1 MIVQIL
7 LLLQF
12 YICNSQTLRLC
23 NAGEYV
29 NGNTCQNCTVGKYM
43 DLPSHSLSSCKEC
56 QSGKVQSREK
66 QSTCQ
71 QCLPGTIPGAQRAI
85 CQRCQSG
92 TFQNEPGRSVCKDCP
107 VGTHGLAPICS
118 DDTKTSEDECIY
130 QSSGYVWGDD
140 STCKEYSCNDTAFTT
155 KFDCEDGYGTW
166 TGSQLNNLQTED
178 DCIYTE
184 TSNTWSNTRCTDTT
198 ADNRMDCLYE
208 RNTNTWTS
216 DRTLCQDCPRGFY
229 QSKTRHTYCN
239 SCPAGFQQSNPAQR
253 FCTECNPGRFQN
265 REMATNCKNCPINSY
280 QDRQGG
286 IECTACALGQ
296 YTAFEVSTSCFDCPD
311 TGDCC
316 SGWGLDNTN
325 TCQPCEAGAVRN
337 VTTNK
342 CQQCPPQSI
351 SIKNTSLEGY
361 DTCESCGN
369 FTANKD
375 KCLSDESD
383 CPSGTFASDGYCQPC
398 HQGTYRITSQ
408 STTQSTTCT
417 TCPTG
422 WYNNDSGETSCVP
435 CQAGTTNNT
444 AHTSCT
450 NCTSGKKS
458 RTGGMCETTCTG
470 YSQSIGNSIG
480 NECSTCGD
488 GQYYNYSI
496 CTDCPIGWIKSQTMI
511 ASNGACVECPTG
523 KVNNINRTQCQQCE
537 TGKQLNS
544 TNCEDCQPGKFNPTG
559 GGVCRVCSS
568 GQYQDNTGQSACDNC
583 EAGQYRGDDDGHCTT
598 CAAGKYA
605 GQGQRTCTDC
615 PIGWGNAD
623 GSTCTEQIACDTV
636 TCTLCADGKQMSDTK
651 PYQCHDCPRG
661 LYRDSQVGYRGKC
674 AFCPAGYLQSEP
686 GKSTCIQC
694 NQDTMY
700 SMASD
705 QPNEGF
711 VACVSQEICK
721 VGQALQGGTTCTN
734 CTDGTYS
741 IGSGAACKEC
751 PRGYISTADKGKCTR
766 CRSGQ
771 EPDSAGTNCQNCTKG
786 VSQFGICAA
795 CPVGQTTNDSIVCSP
810 CGDFKTTENGR
821 CKPCADRFD
830 ILKDGRCAY
839 CPAGRY
845 NPNTVIGA
853 ESACIECDNGEE
865 LTMSGSTKQCT
876 ECQAGKYIDGTEN
889 YCQTCPVGYTSGTR
903 ATKCVQCSVSCLGMC
918 PGGHY
923 LVASECKK
931 CPQGYASPGIRQT
944 FCSQCTAGREQPIS
958 GESVCHDCAPGKYS
972 TNSVNIHCELCPT
985 GQYQHLVKQGQCND
999 CRPGKYT
1006 NSLGQI
1012 TCKTCALGTYSD
1024 DTGAA
1029 NEDCKDC
1036 PKGWQ
1041 GISDGTCAKCP
1052 ESTYQDQQGQTACKK
1067 CTTGTEPLSRPAATD
1082 TTDCFEGSGLTSYV
1096 FDVETDGKKSAVY
1109 TSRCEIRPNMVLLCP
1124 GCSCNDNARD
1134 GYWDGPVCDECR
1146 HGFAGGRVGKCLIKC
1161 PGYDG
1166 VHDST
1171 MCGGNGKCWFGKYG
1185 SGECLCG
1192 GKNVLDAS
1200 SNNIV
1205 VNVKTC
1211 PAGQRCSGYGNEV
1224 LENTKYIPFYYILEY
1239 RQYSVFVLQLN
1250 LYTPERGHMW
1260 FERYSPQT
1268 IYENV
1273 CATCTGSY
1281 DGTEYTQ
1288 IGHFSH
1294 ESSEYTFFS
1303 PDIQVKNGFH
1313 GENCQHECAMCL
1325 NSGHC
1330 LHVPHPFYYSY
1341 SIANTHETFSEVF
1354 VPQTQ
1359 CICSSDIYDADAMC
1373 CPHGFEPYVYFGKRQ
1388 VDPYFHH
1395 TALPFITNLVNDRKT
1410 YWTDEDLWLKNKYPP
1425 YKAPSGNTITVSNL
1439 NSAYEENTNRLGNE
1453 EVEYLTYGPYT
1464 KHVFY
1469 GTEKEICRACP
1480 GLFGKGVVSRSV
1492 EITSEPLAEDFWW
1505 DSAAKGKK
1513 CNGLG
1518 VCDFYLQRFES
1529 DNVLFMGD
1537 VKKVEDTKYKLEKR
1551 FTGCAQQGTPLGKYT
1566 GIVTL
1571 GKYTGIVNCIA
1582 NNTREVGTIKI
1593 SEPYYISGYIGQQSI
1608 VGVRSSGTPA
1618 ENSQA
1623 PWGYVEKDQQMYE
1636 MNQTSGFTSV
1646 PVPDANGEYL
1656 FHPWKEGECWHVAGV
1671 CTPTKEKMY
1680 SIYKIGITGQGEDRL
1695 TSATFDRFDTCFT
1708 YDDGTFKTKIGNY
1721 VTETYK
1727 NGQDPFLGKNCP
1739 KGHFCT
1745 KTGHDFDNS
1754 VGFKEACPAGYYQP
1768 NEAETRQHPDI
1779 MCSRLQISGI
1789 TKEYQNITEGR
1800 CEDIVS
1806 AQGWTW
1812 ADIET
1817 KTTCE
1822 TAAGQNVS
1830 NATATNTPPRGCYYN
1845 SGSVYFNDRVSS
1857 EPCSAT
1863 HKCTCVRHGPCQ
1875 LHKGTQDPNDLVD
1888 SVCIRC
1894 KRNEYSKE
1902 GSAKCTACPQG
1913 RVKKISSIYG
1923 DEPIDSLTM
1932 LNMPSNLDSSFT
1944 PWYFIPEET
1953 GVEMSDCALVPNG
1966 IIHVPKADTHMNY
1979 EVPAFLP
1986 VVSCPFGYSSRPG
1999 TYVIWGHDKVVV
2011 KLEQSAASGTS
2022 FIHAPFIQDKS
2033 TFDTNSD
2040 GTTHLPLA
2048 LDYCFRCPTN
2058 AMTSAGSMTCA
2069 TCFANTLKFY
2079 LKDGIGQMVEST
2091 SLGNVTDWIFV
2102 ADYHVPALTYTL
2114 KQRGEVWKSA
2124 KPPSYGPRN
2133 HVISPT
2139 EYGSKI
2145 TDTSDPFYFKDFE
2158 TECAVRCKNDGHTK
2172 FYIGYFRSQKVPQ
2185 HIYPHE
2191 RGCSCSSSSSFRD
2204 SPYGSGLSTT
2214 YNIENISR
2222 TGVKGET
2229 YSTATVQTVNEVIQY
2244 CEANYHGFTGVSIN
2258 NVMNP
2263 QTKCHDKGSK
2273 CCPVDE
2279 TCQCKGDC
2287 IGNHGTGDL
2296 LENDA
2301 HCSGDGARID
2311 CIFEQICVGSSNG
2324 DLVAATVDVWDLGKW
2339 DNHQLRPQYN
2349 IATPFQLTASPI
2361 DTWSTSSI
2369 HFTVVNNKTRTIPSL
2384 GIACIVCNAYLDDW
2398 QEVGFNIATGE
2409 VVCAYHD
2416 SSINYDW
2423 DVADGT
2429 QLTGPF
2435 INFGNPLRIM
2445 YKVHIGS
2452 NIWIV
2457 ALVDGISPDIF
2468 LKMVK
2473 IEITG
2478 RNTFTVLASRYRPWS
2493 EVKDICHDSF
2503 SAICFEA
2510 FSGLTVTIQQLAP
2523 KYPVNLVTVPAE
2535 EIPNGFEVYRKEIVT
2550 PAPSWSISAFPLCAA
2565 CSPGQKTSSTNGG
2578 CVECVGGKYTATMSD
2593 ASLGQCKKCPIGY
2606 HQPSTGMTLCLS
2618 CKPGQYQSEESK
2630 LVCIDCPAGYSQSFP
2645 SASNCTGCEPGETQA
2660 VTGATACNWC
2670 TAGRYEPNPIST
2682 NTVCGQCPEGWAQ
2695 PHDQY
2700 PDCDQCVG
2708 GTYQDGQGAS
2718 SCKDCEAGTFSTVE
2732 ARVTA
2737 CDPCPIGKFV
2747 ASTSATDCDWCGDDG
2762 TTYQDNPRST
2772 SCKTCQ
2778 AGSSCSAESSNI
2790 CAAGKYQKIEGNAGS
2805 VCMECDDGFFAAES
2819 SATSCQECGDN
2830 QVSEGTSCQDCEGYS
2845 WKESF
2850 ENEKYK
2856 SKSGD
2861 HSQNFKNIIKHGDA
2875 RCTSDTSC
2883 DNQNKMICFAS
2894 WTITMTTKG
2903 KVCFKKNIG
2912 NVGDGLAIYIKPNG
2926 WDLKS
2931 YWDACTCSAKM
2942 CTGTSKHNT
2951 GKHDQK
2957 YRTPF
2962 HWKTST
2968 WPTTGRGSQTK
2979 APTDVG
2985 FRQTTEKYDWDLID
2999 RIWYQQD
3006 ESFYTNDG
3014 KSSFNNDPTLC
3025 SLNEYALGTRHVIV
3039 LIYYG
3044 GAKSNWPGNTA
3055 GVVAEPNN
3063 FKVGL
3068 YHDLSFTAAG
3078 HTTGRDSVAQNRCLL
3093 S

>member
-1 MIVQIL
+1 MYISTGSTRTKTMIVQIL
-7 LLLQF
+7 LLLQS
-12 YICNSQTLRLC
+12 YICNSQKLRLC

-43 DLPSHSLSSCKEC
+43 DLLKHSRFSCKEC
-56 QSGKVQSREK
+56 QSGKVQSNEGK
-66 QSTCQ
+66 YTCH
-71 QCLPGTIPGAQRAI
+71 QCLPGTVPGAQRAK

-107 VGTHGLAPICS
+107 VGTHGIASICS

-140 STCKEYSCNDTAFTT
+140 STCRKYYCNNASFTT
-155 KFDCEDGYGTW
+155 KFDCENIATGRTW
-166 TGSQLNNLQTED
+166 DDSIKVCSETTFKVKNDCLYTNSGREWNNQTFDDRQTED
-178 DCIYTE
+178 DCIYNKTINIW
-184 TSNTWSNTRCTDTT
+184 TNNNRCTDNTT
-198 ADNRMDCLYE
+198 DNRMDCLYK
-208 RNTNTWTS
+208 RNTNTWTL
-216 DRTLCQDCPRGFY
+216 DRTQCRDCPRGFY
-229 QSKTRHTYCN
+229 QSKTRRTYCI
-239 SCPAGFQQSNPAQR
+239 SCPAGFQQNNPVQT

-265 REMATNCKNCPINSY
+265 MEMATNCKNCPINSY

-375 KCLSDESD
+375 NCLSDESD

-470 YSQSIGNSIG
+470 NSV
-480 NECSTCGD
+480 NSSTENKCSTCGD
-488 GQYYNYSI
+488 GQYYDNSN

-544 TNCEDCQPGKFNPTG
+544 TNCEDCQPGKFNPTVG
-559 GGVCRVCSS
+559 GICRVCSS

-583 EAGQYRGDDDGHCTT
+583 EAGQYRDEEGQINCTT

-605 GQGQRTCTDC
+605 GQGQRACTDC

-623 GSTCTEQIACDTV
+623 GSTCTEQIECITNYS
-636 TCTLCADGKQMSDTK
+636 CQHCADGKQMSDTK

-661 LYRDSQVGYRGKC
+661 LYRDSGVGYRGKC
-674 AFCPAGYLQSEP
+674 AFCPTGYLQSEP

-694 NQDTMY
+694 NQDTEY

-751 PRGYISTADKGKCTR
+751 PRGYISTTGKGKCTR

-786 VSQFGICAA
+786 QVSQFGICAA

-810 CGDFKTTENGR
+810 CLKFKTTENGA
-821 CKPCADRFD
+821 CTPCADRFD

-889 YCQTCPVGYTSGTR
+889 YCQTCPVGYTSGTG
-903 ATKCVQCSVSCLGMC
+903 ATECEQCSVSCLGMC
-918 PGGHY
+918 PRGHY

-972 TNSVNIHCELCPT
+972 TKSVNIHCELCPT

-1012 TCKTCALGTYSD
+1012 TCKTCALGKYSD

-1029 NEDCKDC
+1029 NDACKDC

-1052 ESTYQDQQGQTACKK
+1052 ESTYQDEQGQTVCKK
-1067 CTTGTEPLSRPAATD
+1067 CTGTEPLSRPAATNA
-1082 TTDCFEGSGLTSYV
+1082 TDCFEGSGLKSYV

-1124 GCSCNDNARD
+1124 GCSCNDNSRD

-1185 SGECLCG
+1185 NGECLCG

-1211 PAGQRCSGYGNEV
+1211 PAGHRCSGYGDEV
-1224 LENTKYIPFYYILEY
+1224 LESTKYIPFYYILEY

-1250 LYTPERGHMW
+1250 LYTPTRGHMW

-1288 IGHFSH
+1288 IGHFS
-1294 ESSEYTFFS
+1294 EKSSEYTLFR
-1303 PDIQVKNGFH
+1303 PGIQVQNGFH
-1313 GENCQHECAMCL
+1313 GENCQHECAICL

-1395 TALPFITNLVNDRKT
+1395 TALPFITNMVNARKT
-1410 YWTDEDLWLKNKYPP
+1410 YWTDEDLWLKNEYPP
-1425 YKAPSGNTITVSNL
+1425 YKAPISNTITVSNL
-1439 NSAYEENTNRLGNE
+1439 NSAYDENTNRLGNE
-1453 EVEYLTYGPYT
+1453 KVDYLTYGPYT

-1492 EITSEPLAEDFWW
+1492 EITSEDVAEDFWW

-1537 VKKVEDTKYKLEKR
+1537 VKKVENTKYKLEKR
-1551 FTGCAQQGTPLGKYT
+1551 FTGCAEQGTLLGTYT
-1566 GIVTL
+1566 GIV
-1571 GKYTGIVNCIA
+1571 KCIA
-1582 NNTREVGTIKI
+1582 NRTLEAGTIKI
-1593 SEPYYISGYIGQQSI
+1593 SEPYKISGYIGQQSI
-1608 VGVRSSGTPA
+1608 VGVPSSGTPTDD
-1618 ENSQA
+1618 NGQA
-1623 PWGYVEKDQQMYE
+1623 PWGYVVKDTQMYE

-1656 FHPWKEGECWHVAGV
+1656 FHPWKEGECRHVVGV
-1671 CTPTKEKMY
+1671 CKPTKDKLY

-1695 TSATFDRFDTCFT
+1695 VGATFDRFDTCFT

-1721 VTETYK
+1721 VTETYE

-1768 NEAETRQHPDI
+1768 NEAETRTDTDI
-1779 MCSRLQISGI
+1779 MCSRLQVSGI
-1789 TKEYQNITEGR
+1789 TKEYQQITEGR

-1806 AQGWTW
+1806 ARGWT
-1812 ADIET
+1812 DIET
-1817 KTTCE
+1817 KIGCGIATNQT
-1822 TAAGQNVS
+1822 VS
-1830 NATATNTPPRGCYYN
+1830 NVTATNVPSGCYY
-1845 SGSVYFNDRVSS
+1845 GSDMVYFNNHVSS
-1857 EPCSAT
+1857 IKCSVT
-1863 HKCTCVRHGPCQ
+1863 HKCTCVRHGACQ

-1913 RVKKISSIYG
+1913 RVKKISSIFG
-1923 DEPIDSLTM
+1923 DEQIDSLTM

-1944 PWYFIPEET
+1944 PWYFIPKET

-1966 IIHVPKADTHMNY
+1966 IIHVPKADKHMNY
-1979 EVPAFLP
+1979 KVPAFLP

-1999 TYVIWGHDKVVV
+1999 TYVIWGHDKIVDR
-2011 KLEQSAASGTS
+2011 LQTSAANGTS
-2022 FIHAPFIQDKS
+2022 FIHAPFIQDQS

-2079 LKDGIGQMVEST
+2079 LKDAIGQMVEST
-2091 SLGNVTDWIFV
+2091 NLGKVADWIGV
-2102 ADYHVPALTYTL
+2102 NGTHV
-2114 KQRGEVWKSA
+2114 S
-2124 KPPSYGPRN
+2124 PP
-2133 HVISPT
+2133 
-2139 EYGSKI
+2139 
-2145 TDTSDPFYFKDFE
+2145 
-2158 TECAVRCKNDGHTK
+2158 
-2172 FYIGYFRSQKVPQ
+2172 
-2185 HIYPHE
+2185 
-2191 RGCSCSSSSSFRD
+2191 
-2204 SPYGSGLSTT
+2204 TT
-2214 YNIENISR
+2214 
-2222 TGVKGET
+2222 
-2229 YSTATVQTVNEVIQY
+2229 
-2244 CEANYHGFTGVSIN
+2244 
-2258 NVMNP
+2258 
-2263 QTKCHDKGSK
+2263 
-2273 CCPVDE
+2273 
-2279 TCQCKGDC
+2279 
-2287 IGNHGTGDL
+2287 
-2296 LENDA
+2296 
-2301 HCSGDGARID
+2301 
-2311 CIFEQICVGSSNG
+2311 
-2324 DLVAATVDVWDLGKW
+2324 
-2339 DNHQLRPQYN
+2339 QYN
-2349 IATPFQLTASPI
+2349 IATPFQLSASPV
-2361 DTWSTSSI
+2361 TELTS
-2369 HFTVVNNKTRTIPSL
+2369 NNWITLKNNITTTIPSL
-2384 GIACIVCNAYLDDW
+2384 GTAYIVCNTYFDDW
-2398 QEVGFNIATGE
+2398 QEVGFNIAQGK
-2409 VVCAYHD
+2409 VGCGVHSP
-2416 SSINYDW
+2416 SS
-2423 DVADGT
+2423 T
-2429 QLTGPF
+2429 ST
-2435 INFGNPLRIM
+2435 
-2445 YKVHIGS
+2445 S
-2452 NIWIV
+2452 
-2457 ALVDGISPDIF
+2457 
-2468 LKMVK
+2468 
-2473 IEITG
+2473 
-2478 RNTFTVLASRYRPWS
+2478 
-2493 EVKDICHDSF
+2493 
-2503 SAICFEA
+2503 
-2510 FSGLTVTIQQLAP
+2510 
-2523 KYPVNLVTVPAE
+2523 VPG
-2535 EIPNGFEVYRKEIVT
+2535 GFEVYKKEDVE
-2550 PAPSWSISAFPLCAA
+2550 PEPSWSTSAFPLCAA
-2565 CSPGQKTSSTNGG
+2565 CSPGQLTGSNNGG
-2578 CVECVGGKYTATMSD
+2578 CVDCGTGKYTATMSD

-2606 HQPSTGMTLCLS
+2606 HQPSTGMTLCFS
-2618 CKPGQYQSEESK
+2618 CGPGQFQNQETQST
-2630 LVCIDCPAGYSQSFP
+2630 CIDCPKGYSQSFS
-2645 SASNCTGCEPGETQA
+2645 SASNCTGCLPGETQA
-2660 VTGATACNWC
+2660 VAGTAACNHC
-2670 TAGRYEPNPIST
+2670 RSGRYEQASLAI
-2682 NTVCGQCPEGWAQ
+2682 NTVCTACPKGWAQ
-2695 PHDQY
+2695 SKDHQAGCNECTPGQ
-2700 PDCDQCVG
+2700 
-2708 GTYQDGQGAS
+2708 YQDVKGES
-2718 SCKDCEAGTFSTVE
+2718 SCKQCTPGFSAGTETEKGRVSLCPECPAGYSTNGHGQKKCE
-2732 ARVTA
+2732 ICTTGKYQDTGGQTA
-2737 CDPCPIGKFV
+2737 CK
-2747 ASTSATDCDWCGDDG
+2747 
-2762 TTYQDNPRST
+2762 N
-2772 SCKTCQ
+2772 CQ
-2778 AGSSCSAESSNI
+2778 PGASCSHKASI
-2790 CAAGKYQKIEGNAGS
+2790 PCAAGKFSADYTCKPCPDGEYSGKQSHICDECPLGWMSESTSGS
-2805 VCMECDDGFFAAES
+2805 KKCKNCGGVDWAEAFPAFVNKGS
-2819 SATSCQECGDN
+2819 SHKKAFYANTKY
-2830 QVSEGTSCQDCEGYS
+2830 V
-2845 WKESF
+2845 W
-2850 ENEKYK
+2850 NEYCTR
-2856 SKSGD
+2856 
-2861 HSQNFKNIIKHGDA
+2861 NIA
-2875 RCTSDTSC
+2875 EC
-2883 DNQNKMICFAS
+2883 DNQMICFARWDIFFYYTPEQTARS
-2894 WTITMTTKG
+2894 QSSDHEI
-2903 KVCFKKNIG
+2903 CFKKKG
-2912 NVGDGLAIYIKPNG
+2912 TVKTVLAFYLFGGLHPWTLPDIPGYGMMA
-2926 WDLKS
+2926 DLYKYWNEDSPSSSTMCQNTDAKWYKS
-2931 YWDACTCSAKM
+2931 DPFKFKSEDVT
-2942 CTGTSKHNT
+2942 
-2951 GKHDQK
+2951 
-2957 YRTPF
+2957 YRTQD
-2962 HWKTST
+2962 
-2968 WPTTGRGSQTK
+2968 WPETRDRRFYQNYDEVYDHAGKIVDDGTICHTIEFNGGN
-2979 APTDVG
+2979 
-2985 FRQTTEKYDWDLID
+2985 KY
-2999 RIWYQQD
+2999 
-3006 ESFYTNDG
+3006 
-3014 KSSFNNDPTLC
+3014 
-3025 SLNEYALGTRHVIV
+3025 SLVMV
-3039 LIYYG
+3039 YYG
-3044 GAKSNWPGNTA
+3044 GSKLNWENKANVEITG
-3055 GVVAEPNN
+3055 N
-3063 FKVGL
+3063 FKISKGGWV
-3068 YHDLSFTAAG
+3068 DP
-3078 HTTGRDSVAQNRCLL
+3078 RCTKDGVFRR
-3093 S
+3093 